1 MWILSWLAMLVQI
14 CLLTLC
20 IAAGLYYLAELV
32 EEYTV
37 MTKRVIKYLIVF
49 VSCIYVG
56 LIIFEGL
63 PLKMTFTG
71 IVSTLLYT
79 ALLPNFPDID
89 LVSPSFIATL
99 ILVFVNHYFAFGYF
113 AEVSVCGRQCV
124 LVGDSAAF
132 VCGSIQLVTGC
143 AKNLVKT

>member
-1 MWILSWLAMLVQI
+1 MWFMWILSWLAMLVQI

-124 LVGDSAAF
+124 LVA
-132 VCGSIQLVTGC
+132 CGR
-143 AKNLVKT
+143 